1 MVVTIQR
8 GNIGEVFG
16 IGQNQFETSRQTCC
30 LPCNCNHDFLAPDIL
45 SKCGRAVLPEGF
57 ALQRTLP
64 TDCGGTPSFDGPR
77 QLSPVIKR
85 WPPIRDLWTAL
96 RRLGSPLTN
105 Y

>member
-1 MVVTIQR
+1 MPPEIRTCDRRSGKLTQSCRPFRTSSDYPFGLLR
-8 GNIGEVFG
+8 GTERSESSGALHN
-16 IGQNQFETSRQTCC
+16 T
-30 LPCNCNHDFLAPDIL
+30 LA
-45 SKCGRAVLPEGF
+45 
-57 ALQRTLP
+57 